1 MFTWLLS
8 HNSQKEK
15 DQLSIL
21 RFYEPL
27 TQNERKCFKYSRKEK
42 EKKTKEQA
50 AWFKKQFIG
59 IWVNKVVVVT

>member
-1 MFTWLLS
+1 MLFLFTWLLS

-27 TQNERKCFKYSRKEK
+27 KMRGNALNTQEKQLRSRQLDLKSSL
-42 EKKTKEQA
+42 
-50 AWFKKQFIG
+50 
-59 IWVNKVVVVT
+59 